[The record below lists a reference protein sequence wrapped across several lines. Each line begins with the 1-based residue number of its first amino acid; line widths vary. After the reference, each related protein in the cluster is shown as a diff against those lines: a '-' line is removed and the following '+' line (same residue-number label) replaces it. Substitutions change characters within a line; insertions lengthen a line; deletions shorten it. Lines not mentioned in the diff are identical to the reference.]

1 MFVFRWTAP
10 GSNVPAN
17 KNWKYL
23 AWKEIYADARAR
35 AAPISHRMGRGRAVG
50 SINYR
55 RKLSVMSGTVVRHP
69 SSQRERSLVLLIEDN
84 LTQLDLYT
92 MVLSE
97 QCVVVTATRGETGYE
112 LACSEQPDAIVMDV
126 LLPDVNGLAL
136 CKRLRA
142 NPSTASIPVIVLT
155 GDNVAYARAQLVR
168 SELTGVLLKP
178 CPADRLLSAVRQ
190 SVERRS

>member
-1 MFVFRWTAP
+1 
-10 GSNVPAN
+10 
-17 KNWKYL
+17 
-23 AWKEIYADARAR
+23 
-35 AAPISHRMGRGRAVG
+35 
-50 SINYR
+50 
-55 RKLSVMSGTVVRHP
+55 MSGTVVRHP

-112 LACSEQPDAIVMDV
+112 LACSERPDAIVMDV